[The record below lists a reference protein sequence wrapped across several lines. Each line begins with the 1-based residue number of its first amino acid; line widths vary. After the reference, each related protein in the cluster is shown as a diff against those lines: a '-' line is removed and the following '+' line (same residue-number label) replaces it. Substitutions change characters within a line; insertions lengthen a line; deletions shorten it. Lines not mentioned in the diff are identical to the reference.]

1 MLVYLLNGPNL
12 NLLGQRQPELYGS
25 TTLADVER
33 DASALAGT
41 LGFTLKCLQS
51 NSEGQLVDW
60 IQEARAEA
68 AGIVINP
75 GGYSHTSVAIFDA
88 LNAFEGKVVEVH
100 VSNIH
105 AREEFR
111 HFSFVTL
118 RADGVIIGCGVNG
131 YQLALRQMA
140 HLVQPPK

>member
-12 NLLGQRQPELYGS
+12 NLLGQRQPEVYGH

-33 DASALAGT
+33 DASALAAE
-41 LGFTLKCLQS
+41 LGFELKCLQS

-68 AGIVINP
+68 AGIVMNP
-75 GGYSHTSVAIFDA
+75 GGYSHTSIAIFDA
-88 LNAFEGKVVEVH
+88 LNAFDGKVVEVH

-105 AREEFR
+105 QRESFR
-111 HFSFVTL
+111 HFSYVTL

-131 YQLALRQMA
+131 YQLAMRQMA
-140 HLVQPPK
+140 HLLQ